1 MIKLRGSLS
10 RKLTTMNMLV
20 SAGSLLLASAAFFA
34 YDYYTFR
41 KNLIRNTSIQAQ
53 IVGANVASSLIF
65 DDIPS
70 AQNTLSAL
78 RASPSVVYAG
88 IYNVNG
94 IFFAGYWRE
103 RGAHLVSLPA
113 FKLDQRERH
122 WFEKGMLGSVQT
134 ILFDGKPVGIIYMQ
148 VASGALYERLRT
160 YAMILLVIVG
170 ASLIAALILSRVSQ
184 RAITQPILRLADT
197 ARLVSRDKDYSLRV
211 PWTADHDEVAVLV
224 DAFNEMLVEIQ
235 NRDSA
240 LKESEEQFRNL
251 ANSIP
256 QLAWMAEADGNII
269 WYNERWYEYTG
280 TTTEQMIG
288 WGWQSL
294 HDTAVL
300 PQVLARWHTSLATG
314 KPFEMIVPLRGGDG
328 NFRDFLTRALPVR
341 DAHKIIVRWF
351 GTLTDITDQRR
362 SEEAL
367 RQTEKLAATGRLAAS
382 IAHEINNPLET
393 VTNLVYLARKQP
405 ANVEKYLNLADQ
417 ELDRIAQ
424 ITRHTLGFYRD
435 SSSPKLVDVP
445 TVLEEVLVL
454 YARKLQ
460 FKKIKVRSDYAA
472 GVEVEGYGGE
482 IRQIF
487 ANLVANAIEAM
498 PVEGT
503 LRIRISKGSAALDGR
518 LGARITLLDN
528 GIGIPAANRKKIFEP
543 FYTTKKDVGTGLGLW
558 LTQNLVQKHNG
569 SLQVRS
575 CAETGRSW
583 TAFSVFLPEQM

>member
-10 RKLTTMNMLV
+10 RKLTAVNMLV
-20 SAGSLLLASAAFFA
+20 SAGSLLLASTAFFA

-41 KNLIRNTSIQAQ
+41 KNLVRNTSIEAQ

-78 RASPSVVYAG
+78 RASPNVIYAG
-88 IYNVNG
+88 IYNANG
-94 IFFAGYWRE
+94 IFFAGYWRD
-103 RGAHLVSLPA
+103 RNAHLVSLPP
-113 FKLDQRERH
+113 FKVDQRERH
-122 WFEKGMLGSVQT
+122 WFEQGMLGSLQT
-134 ILFDGKPVGIIYMQ
+134 ILFDGKPVGVIYMR
-148 VASGALYERLRT
+148 VASRALYDRLKT
-160 YAMILLVIVG
+160 YAMILFAIVG

-211 PWTADHDEVAVLV
+211 PWSADHDEVAVLV

-240 LKESEEQFRNL
+240 LQESEEQFRNL

-256 QLAWMAEADGNII
+256 QLAWMAESDGSTF

-280 TTTEQMIG
+280 TTPEQMVG
-288 WGWQSL
+288 WGWQAL
-294 HDTAVL
+294 HDPAVL
-300 PQVLARWHTSLATG
+300 SQVLLRWRTSLATG
-314 KPFEMIVPLRGGDG
+314 LPFEMIVPLRGADG
-328 NFRDFLTRALPVR
+328 NFRDFLTRALPLR
-341 DAHKIIVRWF
+341 DAQKTIVRWF
-351 GTLTDITDQRR
+351 GTLTDITEQRR

-435 SSSPKLVDVP
+435 SASPKTVDVS

-460 FKKIKVRSDYAA
+460 FKKIKVRSDSAA
-472 GVEVEGYGGE
+472 GVEVEGYSGE

-528 GIGIPAANRKKIFEP
+528 GVGIPSANRQKIFEP

-569 SLQVRS
+569 SLQLRS
-575 CAETGRSW
+575 CAEAGRSW

>member
-78 RASPSVVYAG
+78 RASSNVVYAG

-94 IFFAGYWRE
+94 IFFAGYWRD
-103 RGAHLVSLPA
+103 RNAHLVSLPP

-122 WFEKGMLGSVQT
+122 WFEGGMLGSVQ
-134 ILFDGKPVGIIYMQ
+134 IIIFDGKPVGIIYMR
-148 VASGALYERLRT
+148 VASRALYDRLKT

-170 ASLIAALILSRVSQ
+170 ASLIAALLLSRVSQ

-235 NRDSA
+235 SRDSA
-240 LKESEEQFRNL
+240 LQESEEQFRNL

-256 QLAWMAEADGNII
+256 QLAWMAEADGSMF
-269 WYNERWYEYTG
+269 WYNDRWYEYTG
-280 TTTEQMIG
+280 TTPEQTIG

-294 HDTAVL
+294 PDPAVL
-300 PQVLARWHTSLATG
+300 PQIVARWRTSLATG
-314 KPFEMIVPLRGGDG
+314 QPFEMIVPLRGADG

-341 DAHKIIVRWF
+341 DAQKTIVRWF

-435 SSSPKLVDVP
+435 STSPKMVDVS

-460 FKKIKVRSDYAA
+460 FKKIRVRSDYAA
-472 GVEVEGYGGE
+472 DAEVQGYSGE

-498 PVEGT
+498 PADGA
-503 LRIRISKGSAALDGR
+503 LRIRVSKGFGASDGR
-518 LGARITLLDN
+518 SGVRITLLDN
-528 GIGIPAANRKKIFEP
+528 GIGIPAANRKKVFEP
-543 FYTTKKDVGTGLGLW
+543 FYTTKTDVGTGLGLW
-558 LTQNLVQKHNG
+558 LTQNLVQKHKG
-569 SLQVRS
+569 SLQFRS
-575 CAETGRSW
+575 CAEAGRSW